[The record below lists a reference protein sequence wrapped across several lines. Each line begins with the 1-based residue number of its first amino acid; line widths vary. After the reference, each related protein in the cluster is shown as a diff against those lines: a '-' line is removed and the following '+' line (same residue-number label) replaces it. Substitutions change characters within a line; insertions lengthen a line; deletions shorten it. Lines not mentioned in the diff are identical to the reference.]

1 MYARNLWHTFT
12 FILSFSLFLSLSLS
26 LSLSQGGN
34 VRQDYSPDDRL
45 SVFNFR
51 GPRGMR
57 VVGLLDDS
65 DADNTGVLDYA
76 DAVVAV
82 PSV

>member
-1 MYARNLWHTFT
+1 MPETGTLLLY
-12 FILSFSLFLSLSLS
+12 SLFLSFSLSLS
-26 LSLSQGGN
+26 LRAATCGRTTPPTTACRFLPPGA
-34 VRQDYSPDDRL
+34 
-45 SVFNFR
+45 
-51 GPRGMR
+51 RGMR